1 MSPNHNAMLRGIL
14 QLYQHLSGQLRFKC
28 LPRAALLAIAALL
41 ATSKISWADEGG
53 VPFWLS
59 GQFGSLAAAPQVP
72 GWSIGIINYYA
83 SVSASGNVGAARL
96 VTINNLPRNVNVNLN
111 VNLSGKTDL
120 VFASPSYTFATPVF
134 GGQLGVSLGIGG
146 GPSTADLGGT
156 LTAMAGPIIV
166 TSQGQISETRGGVSD
181 LYPGVS
187 LRWNSGVNSW
197 MVYGMGD
204 IPTGTYNSSQLVNF
218 GIGHGALDGGVG
230 YTYFDEK
237 TGHELSV
244 VTGLTYNLVNPS
256 TNYQNGID
264 WHFDWG
270 ASQFLT
276 KQFQVGLVGYF
287 YRQLTADRGCV
298 QTLCPF
304 QSQIIGV
311 GPQIGY
317 LFPVGNMQGYLNLKG
332 YGEFDAQS
340 RAAGYNV
347 WLTFALSPAPSAT
360 EKAPP
365 PMLTKS
371 PPRN

>member
-1 MSPNHNAMLRGIL
+1 MLRGIATTATVRL
-14 QLYQHLSGQLRFKC
+14 RLVEALFAAATILLSVDLS
-28 LPRAALLAIAALL
+28 L
-41 ATSKISWADEGG
+41 ADEGG

-59 GQFGSLAAAPQVP
+59 GQFGSLAATPQVP
-72 GWSIGIINYYA
+72 GWAIGIINYYA
-83 SVSASGNVGAARL
+83 SVSTSGNVAAARL
-96 VTINNLPRNVNVNLN
+96 VTINKLPQNVNVNLN
-111 VNLSGKTDL
+111 VNLSGKSDL

-134 GGQLGVSLGIGG
+134 GGQLGVSLGIGAG
-146 GPSTADLGGT
+146 ASTADLSGT
-156 LTAMAGPIIV
+156 LTATAGPFTV
-166 TSQGQISETRGGVSD
+166 TRQGQISETRGGVSD
-181 LYPGVS
+181 LYPGVT

-204 IPTGTYNSSQLVNF
+204 IPVGTYDASHLVNF
-218 GIGHGALDGGVG
+218 GIGHGAMAGGVG
-230 YTYFDEK
+230 YTYFNEK
-237 TGHELSV
+237 LGHEFSA
-244 VTGLTYNLVNPS
+244 VTGLAYNFVNPS

-264 WHFDWG
+264 WYLDWA

-276 KQFQVGLVGYF
+276 KQLHVGLVGYF
-287 YRQLTADRGCV
+287 FRQVTADRGCP

-304 QSQIIGV
+304 ESQIAAV

-332 YGEFDAQS
+332 YAEFDAHD
-340 RAAGYNV
+340 RAAGYNI
-347 WLTFALSPAPSAT
+347 WLTFALSPAPPAT